1 MARFTARAHGYGL
14 VDWSADEVDAYA
26 SRLLRDHVPGR
37 RWMPHRSSSCREC
50 GESWPCPA
58 AAWAGQWSD
67 GGTRTE
73 PRSRF

>member
-1 MARFTARAHGYGL
+1 MSRFTARAHGYGL
-14 VDWSADEVDAYA
+14 VDWTADEVDAYA

-58 AAWAGQWSD
+58 AAWAGQWSHTV
-67 GGTRTE
+67 TRTE